1 MSVFCLLGNSG
12 SWGEVGKTF
21 TGLSGKTK
29 EDFGHGDAYFV
40 TYMNVYSNP
49 ISDLNMV
56 ENVEIDTKQ
65 QEVKKGDV
73 FFTTSSETPEEV
85 GMSSVW
91 LGDERHI
98 YLNSFCF
105 GFRPTGNMFNPYYL
119 AYLLRSNN
127 IRNKMMILAQGI
139 SRYNISK
146 NKVMKLDITIPNIR
160 EQQKIG
166 EFFKQLDSL
175 IALHQRKPFIKNGG
189 IKMITSNFTCDSLF
203 KDYFEFW
210 IKLYK
215 EGAVR
220 PVTLEKYRNN
230 QKHISQI
237 IPNLKMKD
245 FDRNAY
251 QELLNQYALTHER
264 QTVID
269 FHHQVKGAILDAV
282 DDGLI
287 DRDPTRKAIFKG
299 KAPREKKQ
307 KYLNQFELHNL
318 LEDLDLGMEITWDWL
333 ILLIAKTGL
342 RFSEALGLTPAD
354 FDFARQTISVNKT
367 WDYKTNTG
375 FQPTKNRSSI
385 RKVQMDWQL
394 GMQFQHLIKNLNEDE
409 PIFVNGPVC
418 NSTPNNCLARHC
430 RKCGIPEISIH
441 GLRHTHASLLM
452 FAGVSIASVSRRL
465 GHSSITTTQKVY
477 MHIISELENQ
487 DNDLVM
493 RYLSSLS

>member
-1 MSVFCLLGNSG
+1 SL
-12 SWGEVGKTF
+12 
-21 TGLSGKTK
+21 
-29 EDFGHGDAYFV
+29 
-40 TYMNVYSNP
+40 
-49 ISDLNMV
+49 
-56 ENVEIDTKQ
+56 
-65 QEVKKGDV
+65 KK
-73 FFTTSSETPEEV
+73 
-85 GMSSVW
+85 
-91 LGDERHI
+91 
-98 YLNSFCF
+98 
-105 GFRPTGNMFNPYYL
+105 
-119 AYLLRSNN
+119 
-127 IRNKMMILAQGI
+127 IRNL
-139 SRYNISK
+139 S
-146 NKVMKLDITIPNIR
+146 VMLPSEN
-160 EQQKIG
+160 EQKKIG
-166 EFFKQLDSL
+166 SYLMRFDSL

-215 EGAVR
+215 EDAVR

-230 QKHISQI
+230 QKHIAKI

>member
-1 MSVFCLLGNSG
+1 MLITGTDFKNGAIDFSNIHYVEKKRYDQDKNIQIKGENILVTKDGTLGKVAYIDKLSKPATLNAGVFNIKVIDKAVVNPQYLFQYLKAPFLLKFASEQ
-12 SWGEVGKTF
+12 S
-21 TGLSGKTK
+21 TGGTIKHLNQGVLIK
-29 EDFGHGDAYFV
+29 F
-40 TYMNVYSNP
+40 P
-49 ISDLNMV
+49 IPLPS
-56 ENVEIDTKQ
+56 IDEQ
-65 QEVKKGDV
+65 KKIAN
-73 FFTTSSETPEEV
+73 FF
-85 GMSSVW
+85 
-91 LGDERHI
+91 
-98 YLNSFCF
+98 
-105 GFRPTGNMFNPYYL
+105 
-119 AYLLRSNN
+119 RS
-127 IRNKMMILAQGI
+127 I
-139 SRYNISK
+139 
-146 NKVMKLDITIPNIR
+146 
-160 EQQKIG
+160 
-166 EFFKQLDSL
+166 DSL

-230 QKHISQI
+230 QKHIAKI
-237 IPNLKMKD
+237 IPNLKMKN

>member
-1 MSVFCLLGNSG
+1 MGEEFKRVNERNNGEFGKDRWISVA
-12 SWGEVGKTF
+12 KM
-21 TGLSGKTK
+21 
-29 EDFGHGDAYFV
+29 YFQDPDKV
-40 TYMNVYSNP
+40 T
-49 ISDLNMV
+49 
-56 ENVEIDTKQ
+56 
-65 QEVKKGDV
+65 
-73 FFTTSSETPEEV
+73 
-85 GMSSVW
+85 
-91 LGDERHI
+91 
-98 YLNSFCF
+98 
-105 GFRPTGNMFNPYYL
+105 
-119 AYLLRSNN
+119 SNN
-127 IRNKMMILAQGI
+127 IDTRTYVMRLGDIAFEGNSNNEFKFGRFVANDIGDGVVSELFPIYRHIRDYDNNYWKYAIHLERIMRPIFAKSITSSGSSSNKLAPKDLLRQSI
-139 SRYNISK
+139 FLPN
-146 NKVMKLDITIPNIR
+146 LD
-160 EQQKIG
+160 EQKKIG
-166 EFFKQLDSL
+166 AFFINIDSL

-230 QKHISQI
+230 QKHIAKI

-342 RFSEALGLTPAD
+342 RFSETLGLTPAD